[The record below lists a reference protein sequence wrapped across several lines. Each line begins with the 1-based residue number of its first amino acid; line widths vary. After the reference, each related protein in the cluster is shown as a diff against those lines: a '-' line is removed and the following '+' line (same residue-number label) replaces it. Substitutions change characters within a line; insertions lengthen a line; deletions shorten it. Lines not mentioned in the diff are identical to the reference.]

1 MTSVLRSSNKGNVTL
16 AILFPFSEEQL
27 ERNIKRLEL
36 IKNFNLILILMAPI
50 YNRHVLKLFQQNV
63 YLFCDNR
70 GNQGAA
76 SLIIL

>member
-1 MTSVLRSSNKGNVTL
+1 
-16 AILFPFSEEQL
+16 
-27 ERNIKRLEL
+27 
-36 IKNFNLILILMAPI
+36 LILILMAPI